1 QLKLVINIWFTKKIS
16 QFKAMKQF
24 IYILTD
30 SNRKSLHVGLTH
42 DLVYT
47 MNYYKERHSLFFDSN
62 KKISRLV
69 YFEEQRSLESAL
81 ERFKEISIFTR
92 VQKEK
97 LTRLVN
103 NNWNDLSIHPYAT
116 LGLKN
121 GLQQYERLVS
131 AS

>member
-1 QLKLVINIWFTKKIS
+1 
-16 QFKAMKQF
+16 MKQF

-47 MNYYKERHSLFFDSN
+47 MNYYKEMHSLFFDGN
-62 KKISRLV
+62 KKVSRLV
-69 YFEEQRSLESAL
+69 YFEELVSLDTAL
-81 ERFKEISIFTR
+81 ERFKEVSVFTR

-97 LTRLVN
+97 LIRLIN
-103 NNWNDLSIHPYAT
+103 NNWNDLSIQPYAAF
-116 LGLKN
+116 GLMN
-121 GLQQYERLVS
+121 GSEKYERLVF